1 MIKRIV
7 DSVEYD
13 IAISGLGYPMSHR
26 RFAQEILKEK
36 ASKTKKLTE
45 ILNLNM
51 SRTRTTN
58 STDDSTDENLQS
70 FLLDSTERNSVS
82 SISISDDDGQEIQD
96 EQCSEVDEE
105 EKCEIISKE
114 EVGSDVP
121 GESCSEVETDQ
132 EWETFEEVQ

>member
-1 MIKRIV
+1 M
-7 DSVEYD
+7 
-13 IAISGLGYPMSHR
+13 
-26 RFAQEILKEK
+26 EK
-36 ASKTKKLTE
+36 KSL
-45 ILNLNM
+45 I
-51 SRTRTTN
+51 
-58 STDDSTDENLQS
+58 
-70 FLLDSTERNSVS
+70 FLLNWNLKKFNQKILVF

-121 GESCSEVETDQ
+121 GGESCSEVETDQ

>member
-36 ASKTKKLTE
+36 ASKTKKLNE
-45 ILNLNM
+45 IINLNM
-51 SRTRTTN
+51 SRTSRTT
-58 STDDSTDENLQS
+58 SSFDDSTVDENLQS

-82 SISISDDDGQEIQD
+82 SISISDDDDQEIQD
-96 EQCSEVDEE
+96 EH
-105 EKCEIISKE
+105 
-114 EVGSDVP
+114 
-121 GESCSEVETDQ
+121 
-132 EWETFEEVQ
+132 